1 MEKTMAKCPADFDF
15 FSPEVIESPFEFY
28 EVIRREAPVYHLPG
42 TEIYMVSRWE
52 DIRQINRDTATF
64 SNDFQELLKGPEP
77 SPEAAEIYASGYAQP
92 PTLLTLDPPQ
102 HKVYRSLINKVFS
115 AKRVEGMRDY
125 IEQVVDELID
135 EFIDSG
141 ECEFVRDF
149 ATPLPVYVI
158 ADQLGVP
165 RKDLRRIKAWSDAFA
180 SRLGGM
186 ASAEEEV
193 ENARLIVEYQNYMA
207 GIIADRRENP
217 QDDMISD
224 LANNLIKPP
233 EGERLMTVEEL
244 LSMIEQLLV
253 AGNETTTSATTGGLL
268 SLIQLSDQLQALLDD
283 PAMIANA
290 VEEIL
295 RLESPSAGLWR
306 VVTRDV
312 ELRGVAIPKGSL
324 LMLRYAA
331 ANRDEQVF
339 DNPEVM
345 DVCRH
350 NADDHIAFGYGTHFC
365 PGAFLG
371 RKEMQVAYERI
382 LARMT
387 NIRLAEGKNDLTHWP
402 NMVLR
407 GLKELHITFEPRAAQ
422 AAPAAMEA

>member
-1 MEKTMAKCPADFDF
+1 MAKCPADFDF

-28 EVIRREAPVYHLPG
+28 QAVRREAPVYQLPG
-42 TEIYMVSRWE
+42 TDIFMLSRWE
-52 DIRQINRDTATF
+52 DIRQVNRDTETF
-64 SNDFQELLKGPEP
+64 SNNFQDLLKGPDP
-77 SPEAAEIYASGYAQP
+77 SPEAAEIYAGGYEQP
-92 PTLLTLDPPQ
+92 PTLLTLDPPE
-102 HKVYRSLINKVFS
+102 HKVFRSLINKVFS
-115 AKRVEGMRDY
+115 ARRVEKMHDY

-135 EFIDSG
+135 GFIDKG
-141 ECEFVRDF
+141 ECEFVQDF

-186 ASAEEEV
+186 ASAEEEI
-193 ENARLIVEYQNYMA
+193 ENARLIVEYQHYLA
-207 GIIADRRENP
+207 DIIADRRANP

-224 LANNLIKPP
+224 LANNTIKHAD
-233 EGERLMTVEEL
+233 GERLMTVEEL

-268 SLIQLSDQLQALLDD
+268 SLIQLSDQLQQLLDD
-283 PAMIANA
+283 PGMIDNA

-306 VVTRDV
+306 VVTKDT
-312 ELRGVAIPKGSL
+312 EIQGVQIPRGSL
-324 LMLRYAA
+324 LQLRYAA
-331 ANRDEQVF
+331 ANRDERVF
-339 DNPEVM
+339 DNPEIM
-345 DVCRH
+345 DVCRK
-350 NADDHIAFGYGTHFC
+350 NADEHIAFGYGTHFC

-371 RKEMQVAYERI
+371 RKEMQVAFQRI
-382 LARMT
+382 LQRMT

-407 GLKELHITFEPRAAQ
+407 GLKELHITFDKR
-422 AAPAAMEA
+422 EAGQGS

>member
-1 MEKTMAKCPADFDF
+1 MAKCPADFDF
-15 FSPEVIESPFEFY
+15 FSPEVIESPHEFY
-28 EVIRREAPVYHLPG
+28 EAIRREAPVYQLPG
-42 TEIYMVSRWE
+42 TDIFMLSRWE
-52 DIRQINRDTATF
+52 DIRQVNRDTETF
-64 SNDFQELLKGPEP
+64 SNQFQDVLKGPEP
-77 SPEAAEIYASGYAQP
+77 SPEAAAIYASGYEQP
-92 PTLLTLDPPQ
+92 PTLLTLDPPE
-102 HKVYRSLINKVFS
+102 HKVFRSLINKVFS
-115 AKRVEGMRDY
+115 ARRVEKMHDY

-135 EFIDSG
+135 DFIDKG

-180 SRLGGM
+180 GRLGGM
-186 ASAEEEV
+186 ASPEEEI
-193 ENARLIVEYQNYMA
+193 ENARLIVEYQHYMA
-207 GIIADRRENP
+207 DIIADRRANP

-224 LANNLIKPP
+224 LANNTINHAD
-233 EGERLMTVEEL
+233 GERLMTVEEL

-268 SLIQLSDQLQALLDD
+268 SLIQLSDQLQILLDD
-283 PAMIANA
+283 PKIIDNA

-306 VVTRDV
+306 VVTKDT
-312 ELRGVAIPKGSL
+312 ELHGVKIPKGSML
-324 LMLRYAA
+324 QLRYAA
-331 ANRDEQVF
+331 ANRDERVF

-345 DVCRH
+345 DVCRK

-371 RKEMQVAYERI
+371 RKEMQVAFQRI
-382 LARMT
+382 LQRMT

-407 GLKELHITFEPRAAQ
+407 GLKELHITFDKREAAQ
-422 AAPAAMEA
+422 AA

>member
-1 MEKTMAKCPADFDF
+1 MAKCPADFDF

-28 EVIRREAPVYHLPG
+28 QAVRREAPVYRLPG
-42 TEIYMVSRWE
+42 TDIFMLSRWE
-52 DIRQINRDTATF
+52 DIRRVNRDTKTF
-64 SNDFQELLKGPEP
+64 SNNFQHLLKGPEP
-77 SPEAAEIYASGYAQP
+77 SPEAAQIYLGGYEQP

-102 HKVYRSLINKVFS
+102 HKVFRSLINKVFS
-115 AKRVEGMRDY
+115 ARRVEKMHDY
-125 IEQVVDELID
+125 IERVVDELID
-135 EFIDSG
+135 NFIDRG
-141 ECEFVRDF
+141 ECEFVREF

-186 ASAEEEV
+186 ACADEEI
-193 ENARLIVEYQNYMA
+193 ENARLIVEYQHYMA
-207 GIIADRRENP
+207 AIIADRRASP

-224 LANNLIKPP
+224 LANNMINHAD
-233 EGERLMTVEEL
+233 GERLMTVEEL

-268 SLIQLSDQLQALLDD
+268 SLIQCSEQMQVLLDD
-283 PAMIANA
+283 PAMIDNA

-306 VVTRDV
+306 VVTDDT
-312 ELRGVAIPKGSL
+312 EIRGVQIPKGSL

-331 ANRDEQVF
+331 ANRDENVF
-339 DNPEVM
+339 DNPENM
-345 DVCRH
+345 DVCRR
-350 NADDHIAFGYGTHFC
+350 NADEHIAFGYGTHFC
-365 PGAFLG
+365 PAAFLG
-371 RKEMQVAYERI
+371 RKEMQVAYQRI
-382 LARMT
+382 LRRLT
-387 NIRLAEGKNDLTHWP
+387 NIQLAGGKNDLSHWP

-407 GLKELHITFEPRAAQ
+407 GLKQLHITFDRREE
-422 AAPAAMEA
+422 AAPVGATGT

>member
-1 MEKTMAKCPADFDF
+1 MAKCPADFDF

-28 EVIRREAPVYHLPG
+28 QAVRREAPVYQLPE
-42 TEIYMVSRWE
+42 TNIFLLSRWE
-52 DIRQINRDTATF
+52 DIRRVNRDTQTF
-64 SNDFQELLKGPEP
+64 SNNFQELLKGPDP
-77 SPEAAEIYASGYAQP
+77 SEEAAAIYAGGYEQP
-92 PTLLTLDPPQ
+92 PTLLTLDPPE
-102 HKVYRSLINKVFS
+102 HKVFRSLINKVFS
-115 AKRVEGMRDY
+115 ARRVEKMHDY
-125 IEQVVDELID
+125 IQQVVDELID
-135 EFIDSG
+135 NFIDRG
-141 ECEFVRDF
+141 ECEFVQEF

-165 RKDLRRIKAWSDAFA
+165 RRDLRRIKAWSDAFA

-193 ENARLIVEYQNYMA
+193 ENARLIVEYQHYMA
-207 GIIADRRENP
+207 DIIANRRARP

-224 LANNLIKPP
+224 LANNTIMHAD
-233 EGERLMTVEEL
+233 GERLMTVEEL

-268 SLIQLSDQLQALLDD
+268 SLIQLSDQMQILRDD
-283 PAMIANA
+283 PAVIDNA

-306 VVTRDV
+306 VVTRAT
-312 ELRGVAIPKGSL
+312 EIQGVKIPEGSL

-339 DNPEVM
+339 EDPERM
-345 DVCRH
+345 DVCRR
-350 NADDHIAFGYGTHFC
+350 NADEHIAFGYGTHFC

-371 RKEMQVAYERI
+371 RKEMQVAYQRI
-382 LARMT
+382 LQRMT
-387 NIRLAEGKNDLTHWP
+387 NIRLAPGKNDLTHWP

-407 GLKELHITFEPRAAQ
+407 GLKELHITFDRRTLS
-422 AAPAAMEA
+422 